1 MRTVDIVQASSPLEI
16 AAARELFI
24 EYSKWLGVD
33 LCFQDFERELAE
45 LPGDYAMPAGRLW
58 LAFDDQALAG
68 SIALRSL
75 GDGICEM
82 KRLYVRPAFR
92 GRGLGRLLV
101 QRLIEEA
108 RSLGYHKMRLDT
120 LPGRMDRAI
129 TMYRSFGFVEI
140 DRYYDNPYETAL
152 FMELVM

>member
-33 LCFQDFERELAE
+33 LCFQNFERELAE